1 MTILRTIEIG
11 EATKEAMED
20 WLKFL
25 PYQQYAN
32 IANEL
37 LRSSIEYNRGNL
49 NYSRDHLYEALVLLS
64 YTKAIDYSIEL
75 YYLYELIAAQTITF
89 DLIIL
94 TELYTWL
101 EQEAYIRIR
110 NQNLGVFNI
119 EAKVIDDLTKLTK

>member
-110 NQNLGVFNI
+110 N
-119 EAKVIDDLTKLTK
+119 